1 MASGEQRSA
10 DENVPVLIVGAG
22 PAGLTTALAL
32 ARQGVQCQIITRH
45 PNQAHTPRAHITN
58 QRTMEIFRALGVAD
72 DVVEKAVRIED
83 IPYNPFIL
91 SMAGP
96 EVVRATAWGAGLKDQ
111 ERYRRASPYTPYNI
125 HQHRLE
131 PVLADAVVASG
142 LADLR
147 YDTEFLDFT
156 EHPDGVDVRTR
167 HRGTGELRTVR
178 ARYLVGADGAHSAVR
193 EQAGLSL
200 TGEMDL
206 ATFGFV
212 WVKADLR
219 RYAEYR
225 PAAMYWSIDM
235 TEFPTWIMLNRWDE
249 WMISWQIDPDTFDLT
264 DHDAIR
270 EVLHRSIGDRS
281 VPIEIVD
288 VTRWKVNHAVA
299 EQYSSGRV
307 FCAGD
312 AVHVHPPFNG
322 LGSNTAVADG
332 FNLAWKLAAV
342 LSGRA
347 GPRLL
352 DTYSQERAPVGRQ
365 VIDRAYQSAGEVMT
379 VSGAF
384 GVTPE
389 MSTDT
394 KWQKIIEADAPGP
407 EGESRRASIAEAMEL
422 MEYNLNA
429 HGVEIGYRYETGAL
443 VRDSSDPAG
452 EPPST
457 DLVYRASTVPGEH
470 LPHVWLERG
479 RRQWSTL
486 DLIGD
491 GFALITGRGGE
502 AWTDAAEQVRQRLGV
517 GVAVRTI
524 GALGSFRDLLGEWAA
539 VRGTD
544 EDGAVLLRPDGHVA
558 WRARSAESA
567 GELVRVMATLLDRRL
582 PAVVEPGTFASLV
595 NAAG

>member
-1 MASGEQRSA
+1 MASAEQRSV
-10 DENVPVLIVGAG
+10 DEKVPVFIVGAG

-32 ARQGVQCQIITRH
+32 ARQGIPSQIITRY

-58 QRTMEIFRALGVAD
+58 QRALEIFRALGVAD
-72 DVVEKAVRIED
+72 EVVAKAVRIED

-96 EVVRATAWGAGLKDQ
+96 EAVRATAWGAGVKDQ
-111 ERYRRASPYTPYNI
+111 ERYRRASPYTPHNI
-125 HQHRLE
+125 HQHKLE

-156 EHPDGVDVRTR
+156 EHPDGVHVRTR
-167 HRGTGELRTVR
+167 HRGTGEMRTVQ
-178 ARYLVGADGAHSAVR
+178 ARYLVGADGARSAVR
-193 EQAGLSL
+193 EQAGLRL

-206 ATFGFV
+206 ATFGYV

-225 PAAMYWSIDM
+225 PGAMYWSIDM

-249 WMISWQIDPDTFDLT
+249 WMVSWQIDPDTFDLE

-270 EVLHRSIGDRS
+270 TVLHRSIGDSS

-288 VTRWKVNHAVA
+288 VTKWKVNHAVA
-299 EQYSSGRV
+299 EQYSTGRV

-342 LSGRA
+342 LSGQA
-347 GPRLL
+347 GPGLL

-365 VIDRAYQSAGEVMT
+365 VVDRAFQSAGEVMT
-379 VSGAF
+379 ISGTF
-384 GVTPE
+384 GVTPD
-389 MSTDT
+389 MSTDA
-394 KWQKIIEADAPGP
+394 KWQKILDADAPGP
-407 EGESRRASIAEAMEL
+407 EGDARRASIAEAMQL

-443 VRDSSDPAG
+443 VRDPADVG
-452 EPPST
+452 DEPRST
-457 DLVYRASTVPGEH
+457 DLVYRPSTVPGEH
-470 LPHVWLERG
+470 LPHVWLEQG

-486 DLIGD
+486 DLVGG
-491 GFALITGRGGE
+491 GFALFTGRGGD
-502 AWTDAAEQVRQRLGV
+502 AWIDAADQVQQQLGV
-517 GVAVRTI
+517 GVTVRTI

-544 EDGAVLLRPDGHVA
+544 EDGGVLVRPDGHVA
-558 WRARSAESA
+558 WRARTAEGA
-567 GELVRVMATLLDRRL
+567 AKLVQVMATLLDRNTC
-582 PAVVEPGTFASLV
+582 AVVENDASTPLV
-595 NAAG
+595 NAG